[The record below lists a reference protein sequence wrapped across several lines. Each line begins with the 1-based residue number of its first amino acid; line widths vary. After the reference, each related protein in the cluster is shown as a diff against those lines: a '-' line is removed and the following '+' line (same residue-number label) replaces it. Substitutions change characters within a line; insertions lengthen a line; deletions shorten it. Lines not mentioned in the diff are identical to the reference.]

1 MTHVQHPAASHH
13 LPWFLTAP
21 GDSDILFTITTIVVL
36 LVVFGLGVVF
46 FRLHS
51 LPERLGHKKLQFEIV
66 AVLCLLSLFTHIHLF
81 WVIALLL
88 ALVDLP
94 DFQTPL
100 RSMADSL
107 GRLANDGKVE
117 LPQAAP
123 KPAPPVEPGA

>member
-1 MTHVQHPAASHH
+1 M
-13 LPWFLTAP
+13 
-21 GDSDILFTITTIVVL
+21 
-36 LVVFGLGVVF
+36 F

-81 WVIALLL
+81 WVFALLL

-107 GRLANDGKVE
+107 GRLATMANSE
-117 LPQAAP
+117 PPQPAP
-123 KPAPPVEPGA
+123 KPAPSVEPGA